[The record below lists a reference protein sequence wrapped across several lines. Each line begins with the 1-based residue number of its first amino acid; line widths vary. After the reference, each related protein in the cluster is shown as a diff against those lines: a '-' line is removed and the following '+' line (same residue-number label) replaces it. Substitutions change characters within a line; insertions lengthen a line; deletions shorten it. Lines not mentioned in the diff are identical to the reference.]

1 MAKAKLTMTFTN
13 GGLGVTPTSSK
24 GILSLVG
31 LSCGGAENIALP
43 LSSPSAVLATLIGGP
58 LCESAY
64 QHVATT
70 GKPVIAVPCA
80 QVSAGSITATFAQVG
95 TGAGVVSATVGPHVS
110 VVAKCTTSGALG
122 TAQFA
127 FSVNGGA
134 YGAPVLSVVTSWVYR
149 VPGTFC
155 TLTFGAASYVSGN
168 TYSVATD
175 GTLTLGGSAGATVTV
190 SNSPLD
196 AYKVLVTIAVAGT
209 RGTAQFTY
217 SLDNGNVTSA
227 QIITAAT
234 YVIPGTGIVLAFTS
248 AAYVAGDTYAG
259 TAAPPAFNSTT
270 AQAGVVAALAS
281 PNLWEG
287 VHIVGTPSTAA
298 LALTLATMLDG
309 QVQGAATN
317 LNRYV
322 FGVVECP
329 DTEADAT
336 ITAAFA
342 SFQSNTG
349 RTQVCIGNDSMVSE
363 RSALTLPRNK
373 AWDYCMRLA
382 SSMYS
387 DHPGAVEAG
396 ARPNITALDK
406 SQAGIATA
414 DAFDASRFVT
424 SCTYVGIPGYFI
436 TCGPTMDLPTSDYAE
451 VQFVRVIDAAAT
463 IAQSAFFRKLNGK
476 WRIDPKTGHID
487 QRNAAKVEG
496 DVETMLRSQLTGSP
510 GTSTDECSAI
520 AGVVLDPTNNLLSS
534 KILNAAVKIVPFGY
548 SEAINVNIGFINPL
562 LS

>member
-1 MAKAKLTMTFTN
+1 MAKAKLTMNFTN

-24 GILSLVG
+24 GILALVG
-31 LSCGGAENIALP
+31 MSCAGAENTAIP
-43 LSSPSAVLATLIGGP
+43 LSSPGEVLAALVGGP

-80 QVSAGSITATFAQVG
+80 QVSAGSITATFTQTG
-95 TGAGVVSATVGPHVS
+95 TGAGVVSATVGPHLS
-110 VVAKCTTSGALG
+110 VIAKCTTGGALG
-122 TAQFA
+122 TAKFA

-134 YGAPVLSVVTSWVYR
+134 FGSPVLSEVTSWVYR

-155 TLTFGAASYVSGN
+155 TMTFGAASYVSGN
-168 TYSVATD
+168 TYTVATN

-190 SNSPLD
+190 ANSPLD
-196 AYKVLVTIAVAGT
+196 AYQVLVTIAVAGT
-209 RGTAQFTY
+209 LGTAQFTY
-217 SLDNGNVTSA
+217 SLDNGKVTSA
-227 QIITAAT
+227 QIVTAAT

-248 AAYVAGDTYAG
+248 AAYVVGDTYAG
-259 TAAPPAFNSTT
+259 TAVPPAFNSTS

-287 VHIVGTPSTAA
+287 VHIIGTPATAA
-298 LALTLATMLDG
+298 LAVTLATMLDG
-309 QVQGAATN
+309 QMQGAQTN

-322 FGVVECP
+322 FGVSECP
-329 DTEADAT
+329 NTEADAT
-336 ITAAFA
+336 ITAAFF
-342 SFQSNTG
+342 SLQSNTG
-349 RTQVCIGNDSMVSE
+349 RVQVCIGNDSMVSQLT
-363 RSALTLPRNK
+363 SLTLPRNK
-373 AWDYCMRLA
+373 AWDYCQRLA

-396 ARPNITALDK
+396 ARPNITAIDK

-414 DAFDASRFVT
+414 DAFDSSRFVT
-424 SCTYVGIPGYFI
+424 SCTYIGISGYFI
-436 TCGPTMDLPTSDYAE
+436 TCGNTMDSPTSDYAE

-463 IAQSAFFRKLNGK
+463 IAQSEFFKKLNGK

-487 QRNAAKVEG
+487 QGDAAKVEG
-496 DVETMLRSQLTGSP
+496 DVETELESQLTGAN
-510 GTSTDECSAI
+510 GTSTNECSAI
-520 AGVVLDPTNNLLSS
+520 KGVVLDPTNNLLSS
-534 KILNAAVKIVPFGY
+534 KILNASVQIVPFGY
-548 SEAINVNIGFINPL
+548 SEAINVNIGFTNPL